1 MDTNANNPL
10 KRKGVD
16 ELEGSNNGYVRV
28 DLT

>member
-16 ELEGSNNGYVRV
+16 GLESSSDGYVRV